1 MYNSIIILAF
11 PNSYLHISQ
20 GERIDGNKDN
30 YNTSTE

>member
-11 PNSYLHISQ
+11 PNSYLHINQ

-30 YNTSTE
+30 YSMSIE